1 MATTNRDLPAEL
13 NITSAPSPETTSDD
27 LPALLRVTSA
37 AAGGD
42 TSIDL
47 PAWAYIVPSG
57 AETTYAD
64 IPASGE
70 VTNLYFEIAGIVMA
84 RLTTPFQV
92 FGRVKEVLTYTFT
105 IRGTLP
111 EYQSTFSVVG
121 SVGTTVQVQTLGVAG
136 TVGTSSS
143 PFTVTGTIPELISY
157 FSLAGEVAPWEST
170 FVVTGTLP
178 TQPTPPE
185 PGSES
190 NIDVEYGVA
199 DPALDIGTSWG
210 VAPLSLSDI
219 EVAWEILAST
229 SGISAAWEVPLLV
242 ASIETSYDVAPG
254 ISSIGAS
261 WRIYDSEQTDTFQ
274 IGGTVRLPAKDST
287 FQIGGTVDV
296 IAVFRIFFD
305 AECTNAVSLL
315 GSGYTNPI
323 WKQVVYK
330 WYEGNPTRDL
340 QLYVKNIGYEAATNV
355 SIGTVD
361 GGGVVQTWTK
371 LAKTQGGLESAS
383 YEISFDSMPIGNVE
397 AFWIRSAVPGGT
409 SAPQLFRNSFLKIEF
424 ERGV

>member
-1 MATTNRDLPAEL
+1 MATTNENLTANIFILPFTNSQDLLAT
-13 NITSAPSPETTSDD
+13 IFIAATSS
-27 LPALLRVTSA
+27 
-37 AAGGD
+37 
-42 TSIDL
+42 
-47 PAWAYIVPSG
+47 
-57 AETTYAD
+57 
-64 IPASGE
+64 
-70 VTNLYFEIAGIVMA
+70 
-84 RLTTPFQV
+84 FQV
-92 FGRVKEVLTYTFT
+92 SGSVKVRSTDTFT
-105 IRGTLP
+105 ARGTVASY
-111 EYQSTFSVVG
+111 ESIFSVTG
-121 SVGTTVQVQTLGVAG
+121 SVQGITQLQTLGVAG

-185 PGSES
+185 PGSRD
-190 NIDVEYGVA
+190 NIEVEYSVA
-199 DPALDIGTSWG
+199 DPALDIGASWG
-210 VAPLSLSDI
+210 IAPLSLSDI
-219 EVAWEILAST
+219 EAAWEISPLALDIGT
-229 SGISAAWEVPLLV
+229 AWEVPLLV
-242 ASIETSYDVAPG
+242 ASIETSYDVATG

-274 IGGTVRLPAKDST
+274 IGGTVRLPSKDST